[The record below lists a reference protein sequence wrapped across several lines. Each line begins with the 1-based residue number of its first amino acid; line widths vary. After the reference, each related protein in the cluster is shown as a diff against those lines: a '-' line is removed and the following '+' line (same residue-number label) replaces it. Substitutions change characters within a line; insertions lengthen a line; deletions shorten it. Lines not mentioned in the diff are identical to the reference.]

1 MSNTIDERV
10 ASMKFDN
17 RQFESGIKQSNDS
30 IDKLNK
36 SLKLENAAKGFGDLD
51 KAAKGVSFA
60 GISAGV
66 QALNDKFSTMGVA
79 GMAAIANI
87 SNMAVNA
94 GINLAKSLTIDPIK
108 TGLQEYE
115 TQLNAVQTI
124 LANTQSKGTNIKDV
138 NAALA
143 ELNTYA
149 DKTIYNFTEMTRNI
163 GTFTAA
169 GIDLKTSTKDI
180 KGIANLAALS
190 GSNAQQASTAMYQ
203 LSQAVSTGTVKL
215 MDWNSVVNAGM
226 GGEVFQ
232 TALKNTARKQG
243 IAVDSMIKKNGSFR
257 ESLQEG
263 WLTADILNKTLE
275 QFTGD
280 LSVEQ
285 IKQQGYT
292 QAQAE
297 EIFKMGQTAKDAA
310 TKVKT
315 FTQLQDTLKEAVQS
329 GWAQTWQTIIG
340 DFDQAKELWTHV
352 SDVLGGMIGA
362 SSDLRNN
369 LLKGWADLGG
379 RQILID
385 AFAAAFD
392 AVMGIVKALKEAFS
406 ELFPPM
412 TAKDLISISNTLR
425 DFALGLKLSEDNLDK
440 LKRTFKGAFAVL
452 DIGKN
457 LLQVLGKGVGDLFSK
472 LAPGGNSILTLT
484 ARLGDWLVKI
494 DQLAY
499 AYDVFGNGLYYVEKV
514 VGKISSV
521 LKRFVDYIV
530 GIGTAIAG
538 ADTSGVT
545 GFIEKLK
552 ARFQPLT
559 KLGDDISR
567 IINWI
572 GDKVK
577 VVAPFFVFIGGLI
590 GKAVDAMGA
599 KITDAMKNANFSGM
613 KDAFNMATL
622 AVIAGGIMKFIKSLT
637 SVTDNAGGMLG
648 SIKGIFSSLQGSL
661 EQMQASLK
669 AKTLM
674 QIALAIAV
682 MTASV
687 IALSFVDGDK
697 LTKALTAMSV
707 MFGQLF
713 GSMGLF
719 EKLAGGK
726 NFDTVVKVTGALIL
740 LSIAI
745 DLLTISVIA
754 LSKLSVGELTK
765 GLTALTV
772 ILTELALFLKFAD
785 LEKTTTGSAVS
796 LILIGA
802 ALKVIAS
809 AIGDFAKFSVGEIT
823 KGLTTIGLVLT
834 ELALFLR
841 VVNGGG
847 GDKQLVATGVSMVL
861 IGGALLMLA
870 NALGTLGSMS
880 WGDIAKGLVALGGA
894 LLLIAVATKVMTTGL
909 PGAAAL
915 LIASV
920 GLLLIANTLT
930 ILGEMS
936 WGGIAKATVALLGAL
951 TAIAIG
957 LTLMVASLP
966 GAIALGVVA
975 VSLMLLIPVLL
986 ALGAMSWDEIG
997 KSLLKL
1003 VAIFAAIA
1011 LGGLLVAPVIPVL
1024 LLFGAAVALL
1034 GIGMLAAGAGMM
1046 AFAVGL
1052 TAIAVVGT
1060 IGVTALVA
1068 IVSALAGLIP
1078 MILTQLALG
1087 VIQFASVIATSG
1099 PVLIA
1104 AFTTVLMSLLVAIE
1118 TVAPKLI
1125 ETLTS
1130 ILLKFLISVNILG
1143 PVLIMVVTNLILALL
1158 NAIVI
1163 LVPAFV
1169 DAGMRLLIGIANGI
1183 ANNIAALVTA
1193 GADIIVKFLH
1203 GIGDNVAKLVQA
1215 GADLVVKI
1223 LDGFA
1228 QGITNNSERIR
1239 TSAQGLAFAIID
1251 GMTGG
1256 LASKA
1261 KDLWAAATEVGNTA
1275 IRAIKGAIDSNSPSK
1290 KSYALGAFT
1299 TEGFAN
1305 GIVDNSDLAAS
1316 AGSRIAKS
1324 ALESLKEAL
1333 KGMENSELS
1342 GIEYAPTIKPV
1353 LDLSDV
1359 KMGASGI
1366 NGMLSGAGISV
1377 SGAYSAASTITQG
1390 SSGTNGAIPIS
1401 VPVGAGAS
1409 ITYNQ
1414 YNTSPKELSRVD
1426 IYRNTRNQLNA
1437 FKEVLTKP

>member
-36 SLKLENAAKGFGDLD
+36 SLKLENASKGFGDLD

-87 SNMAVNA
+87 SNIAVNA
-94 GINLAKSLTIDPIK
+94 GINLAKSLTIDPMK

-124 LANTQSKGTNIKDV
+124 LANTQSKGTNITDV

-169 GIDLKTSTKDI
+169 GVDLKTSTKDI

-203 LSQAVSTGTVKL
+203 LSQAVSTGTVRL

-232 TALKNTARKQG
+232 TALKNTARNQG

-285 IKQQGYT
+285 IKQKGYT

-340 DFDQAKELWTHV
+340 DFDQAKALWTHV
-352 SDVLGGMIGA
+352 SDVIGGMIGA

-385 AFAAAFD
+385 TFAAAFD
-392 AVMGIVKALKEAFS
+392 AVMDVVKALKEAFS

-412 TAKDLISISNTLR
+412 TAKDLINISNTLR
-425 DFALGLKLSEDNLDK
+425 DFAIGLRLSEDNLGK
-440 LKRTFKGAFAVL
+440 LKRTFKGVFAIL

-457 LLQVLGKGVGDLFSK
+457 LFQVLGKGIGDLFSK
-472 LAPGGNSILTLT
+472 IAPGGNSILTLT
-484 ARLGDWLVKI
+484 ARLGDWLVKV

-499 AYDVFGNGLYYVEKV
+499 AYDIFGNGLVYVERV
-514 VGKISSV
+514 VGKIASV

-530 GIGTAIAG
+530 GIGAAIAG

-552 ARFQPLT
+552 ARFLPLT

-567 IINWI
+567 IVTWI

-577 VVAPFFVFIGGLI
+577 IVAPFFVFIGGLI

-613 KDAFNMATL
+613 KDAFNVATL

-697 LTKALTAMSV
+697 LTKALAAMSV
-707 MFGQLF
+707 MFAQLF
-713 GSMGLF
+713 GSMGIF

-726 NFDTVVKVTGALIL
+726 NFDSVVKVTGALIL
-740 LSIAI
+740 LAIAI
-745 DLLTISVIA
+745 DLLTISVVA
-754 LSKLSVGELTK
+754 LSRLSVGELTK

-772 ILTELALFLKFAD
+772 ILTEFALFLKFAD

-796 LILIGA
+796 LILIGV

-847 GDKQLVATGVSMVL
+847 DSRLVETGVSMVL
-861 IGGALLMLA
+861 IGAALLMLA

-880 WGDIAKGLVALGGA
+880 WGNIAKGLVALGGA
-894 LLLIAVATKVMTTGL
+894 LLLIAVATKVMATGL

-920 GLLLIANTLT
+920 GLLLIAQTLT
-930 ILGEMS
+930 VLGEMS

-951 TAIAIG
+951 AAIAIG

-986 ALGAMSWDEIG
+986 ALNAMSWGEIG
-997 KSLLKL
+997 KSLLML
-1003 VAIFAAIA
+1003 VSIFGAIA
-1011 LGGLLVAPVIPVL
+1011 LGGLLIAPFIPVL
-1024 LLFGAAVALL
+1024 LLFGVAVALL
-1034 GIGMLAAGAGMM
+1034 GVGMLAAGAGMM

-1052 TAIAVVGT
+1052 TAISVIGT

-1087 VIQFASVIATSG
+1087 VIQFAGVIATSG

-1104 AFTTVLMSLLVAIE
+1104 AFTTLLMSLLVAID
-1118 TVAPKLI
+1118 TVVPKLI
-1125 ETLTS
+1125 DTLTS
-1130 ILLKFLISVNILG
+1130 ILLRFLLSINIIG
-1143 PVLIMVVTNLILALL
+1143 PVLIMVVTNLIVALL

-1183 ANNIAALVTA
+1183 ANNIAALVKA
-1193 GADIIVKFLH
+1193 GADIIVKFLQ

-1215 GADLVVKI
+1215 GADLIVKI
-1223 LDGFA
+1223 VDGFA
-1228 QGITNNSERIR
+1228 QGVTNNSERIR

-1251 GMTGG
+1251 GMIGG

-1261 KDLWAAATEVGNTA
+1261 KDLWAAATKVGNQA
-1275 IRAIKGAIDSNSPSK
+1275 ISAIKSAIDSNSPSK

-1324 ALESLKEAL
+1324 AMDSLKEAL

-1377 SGAYSAASTITQG
+1377 SGAYSAASTINQG
-1390 SSGTNGAIPIS
+1390 SSGTNSAIPVS

-1414 YNTSPKELSRVD
+1414 YNNSPKALSRIE
-1426 IYRNTRNQLNA
+1426 IYRQTQNQLSTIKGA
-1437 FKEVLTKP
+1437 LKS

>member
-36 SLKLENAAKGFGDLD
+36 SLKLENASKGFGDLD

-87 SNMAVNA
+87 SNIAVNA
-94 GINLAKSLTIDPIK
+94 GINLAKSLTIDPMK

-124 LANTQSKGTNIKDV
+124 LANTQSKGTNITDV

-169 GIDLKTSTKDI
+169 GVDLKTSTKDI

-203 LSQAVSTGTVKL
+203 LSQAVSTGTVRL

-232 TALKNTARKQG
+232 TALKNTARNQG

-263 WLTADILNKTLE
+263 WLTADVLNKTLE

-285 IKQQGYT
+285 IKQKGYT

-340 DFDQAKELWTHV
+340 DFDQAKALWTHV

-385 AFAAAFD
+385 TFAAAFD
-392 AVMGIVKALKEAFS
+392 AVMDVVKALKEAFS

-412 TAKDLISISNTLR
+412 TAKDLINISNTLR
-425 DFALGLKLSEDNLDK
+425 DFAIGLRLSEDNLGK
-440 LKRTFKGAFAVL
+440 LKRTFKGVFAIL

-457 LLQVLGKGVGDLFSK
+457 LFQVLGKGIGDLFSK
-472 LAPGGNSILTLT
+472 IAPGGNSILTLT
-484 ARLGDWLVKI
+484 ARLGDWLVKV

-499 AYDVFGNGLYYVEKV
+499 AYDIFGNGLVYVERV
-514 VGKISSV
+514 VGKIASV

-530 GIGTAIAG
+530 GIGAAIAG

-552 ARFQPLT
+552 ARFLPLT

-567 IINWI
+567 IVTWI

-577 VVAPFFVFIGGLI
+577 IVAPFFVFIGGLI

-613 KDAFNMATL
+613 KDAFNVATL

-697 LTKALTAMSV
+697 LTKALAAMSV
-707 MFGQLF
+707 MFAQLF
-713 GSMGLF
+713 GSMGIF

-726 NFDTVVKVTGALIL
+726 NFDSVVKVTGALIL
-740 LSIAI
+740 LAIAI
-745 DLLTISVIA
+745 DLLTISVVA
-754 LSKLSVGELTK
+754 LSRLSVGELTK

-796 LILIGA
+796 LILIGV

-847 GDKQLVATGVSMVL
+847 DSRLVETGVSMVL
-861 IGGALLMLA
+861 IGAALLMLA

-880 WGDIAKGLVALGGA
+880 WGNIAKGLVALGGA
-894 LLLIAVATKVMTTGL
+894 LLLIAVATKVMATGL

-920 GLLLIANTLT
+920 GLLLIAQTLT
-930 ILGEMS
+930 VLGEMS

-951 TAIAIG
+951 AAIAIG

-986 ALGAMSWDEIG
+986 ALNAMSWGEIG
-997 KSLLKL
+997 KSLLML
-1003 VAIFAAIA
+1003 VSIFGAIA
-1011 LGGLLVAPVIPVL
+1011 LGGLLIAPFIPVL
-1024 LLFGAAVALL
+1024 LLFGVAVALL
-1034 GIGMLAAGAGMM
+1034 GVGMLAAGAGMM

-1052 TAIAVVGT
+1052 TAISVIGT

-1087 VIQFASVIATSG
+1087 VIQFAGVIATSG

-1104 AFTTVLMSLLVAIE
+1104 AFTTLLMSLLVAID
-1118 TVAPKLI
+1118 TVVPKLI
-1125 ETLTS
+1125 DTLTS
-1130 ILLKFLISVNILG
+1130 ILLRFLLSINIIG
-1143 PVLIMVVTNLILALL
+1143 PVLIMVVTNLIVALL

-1183 ANNIAALVTA
+1183 ANNIAALVKA
-1193 GADIIVKFLH
+1193 GADIIVKFLQ

-1215 GADLVVKI
+1215 GADLIVKI
-1223 LDGFA
+1223 VDGFA
-1228 QGITNNSERIR
+1228 QGVTNNSERIR

-1261 KDLWAAATEVGNTA
+1261 KDLWAAATKVGNQA
-1275 IRAIKGAIDSNSPSK
+1275 ISAIKSAIDSNSPSK

-1324 ALESLKEAL
+1324 AMDSLKEAL

-1377 SGAYSAASTITQG
+1377 SGAYSAASTINQG
-1390 SSGTNGAIPIS
+1390 SSGTNSAIPVS

-1414 YNTSPKELSRVD
+1414 YNNSPKALSRIE
-1426 IYRNTRNQLNA
+1426 IYRQTQNQLSTIKGA
-1437 FKEVLTKP
+1437 LKS

>member
-36 SLKLENAAKGFGDLD
+36 SLKLENASKGFGDLD

-87 SNMAVNA
+87 SNIAVNA
-94 GINLAKSLTIDPIK
+94 GINLAKSLTIDPMK

-124 LANTQSKGTNIKDV
+124 LANTQSKGTNITDV

-169 GIDLKTSTKDI
+169 GVDLKTSTKDI

-203 LSQAVSTGTVKL
+203 LSQAVSTGTVRL

-232 TALKNTARKQG
+232 TALKNTARNQG

-285 IKQQGYT
+285 IKQKGYT

-340 DFDQAKELWTHV
+340 DFDQAKALWTHV
-352 SDVLGGMIGA
+352 SDVIGGMIGA

-385 AFAAAFD
+385 TFAAAFD
-392 AVMGIVKALKEAFS
+392 AVMDVVKALKEAFS

-412 TAKDLISISNTLR
+412 TAKDLINISNTLR
-425 DFALGLKLSEDNLDK
+425 DFAIGLRLSEDNLGK
-440 LKRTFKGAFAVL
+440 LKRTFKGVFAIL

-457 LLQVLGKGVGDLFSK
+457 LFQVLGKGIGDLFSK
-472 LAPGGNSILTLT
+472 IAPGGNSILTLT
-484 ARLGDWLVKI
+484 ARLGDWLVKV

-499 AYDVFGNGLYYVEKV
+499 AYDIFGNGLVYVERV
-514 VGKISSV
+514 VGKIASV

-530 GIGTAIAG
+530 GIGAAIAG

-552 ARFQPLT
+552 ARFLPLT

-567 IINWI
+567 IVTWI

-577 VVAPFFVFIGGLI
+577 IVAPFFVFIGGLI

-613 KDAFNMATL
+613 KDAFNVATL

-697 LTKALTAMSV
+697 LTKALAAMSV
-707 MFGQLF
+707 MFAQLF
-713 GSMGLF
+713 GSMGIF

-726 NFDTVVKVTGALIL
+726 NFDSVVKVTGALIL
-740 LSIAI
+740 LAIAI
-745 DLLTISVIA
+745 DLLTISVVA
-754 LSKLSVGELTK
+754 LSRLSVGELTK

-796 LILIGA
+796 LILIGV

-847 GDKQLVATGVSMVL
+847 DSRLVETGVSMVL
-861 IGGALLMLA
+861 IGAALLMLA

-880 WGDIAKGLVALGGA
+880 WGNIAKGLVALGGA
-894 LLLIAVATKVMTTGL
+894 LLLIAVATKVMATGL

-920 GLLLIANTLT
+920 GLLLIAQTLT
-930 ILGEMS
+930 VLGEMS

-951 TAIAIG
+951 AAIAIG

-986 ALGAMSWDEIG
+986 ALNAMSWGEIG
-997 KSLLKL
+997 KSLLML
-1003 VAIFAAIA
+1003 VSIFGAIA
-1011 LGGLLVAPVIPVL
+1011 LGGLLIAPFIPVL
-1024 LLFGAAVALL
+1024 LLFGVAVALL
-1034 GIGMLAAGAGMM
+1034 GVGMLAAGAGMM

-1052 TAIAVVGT
+1052 TAISVIGT

-1087 VIQFASVIATSG
+1087 VIQFAGVIATSG

-1104 AFTTVLMSLLVAIE
+1104 AFTTLLMSLLVAID
-1118 TVAPKLI
+1118 TVVPKLI
-1125 ETLTS
+1125 DTLTS
-1130 ILLKFLISVNILG
+1130 ILLRFLLSINIIG
-1143 PVLIMVVTNLILALL
+1143 PVLIMVVTNLIVALL

-1183 ANNIAALVTA
+1183 ANNIAALVKA
-1193 GADIIVKFLH
+1193 GADIIVKFLQ

-1215 GADLVVKI
+1215 GADLIVKI
-1223 LDGFA
+1223 VDGFA
-1228 QGITNNSERIR
+1228 QGVTNNSERIR

-1261 KDLWAAATEVGNTA
+1261 KDLWAAATKVGNQA
-1275 IRAIKGAIDSNSPSK
+1275 ISAIKSAIDSNSPSK

-1324 ALESLKEAL
+1324 AMDSLKEAL

-1377 SGAYSAASTITQG
+1377 SGAYSAASTINQG
-1390 SSGTNGAIPIS
+1390 SSGTNSAIPVS

-1414 YNTSPKELSRVD
+1414 YNNSPKALSRIE
-1426 IYRNTRNQLNA
+1426 IYRQTQNQLSTIKGA
-1437 FKEVLTKP
+1437 LKS